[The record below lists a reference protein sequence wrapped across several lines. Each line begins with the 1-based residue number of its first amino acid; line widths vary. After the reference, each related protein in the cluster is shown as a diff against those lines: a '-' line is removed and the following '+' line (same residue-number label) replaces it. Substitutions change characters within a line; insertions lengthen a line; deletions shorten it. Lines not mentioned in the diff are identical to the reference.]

1 MDTILCRYILELKIE
16 RSPYTT
22 FVTVEEN
29 DPISSVL
36 NKLSVN
42 KILSIPVGVTCPY
55 YTKKWILV
63 DLLQIT
69 KAILQRTND
78 LDTFFS
84 EPIKSILDL
93 KEQSPFLE
101 LDKNPSLLDL
111 VKFLGSGKYH
121 RVIMTKD
128 FVPVGILSQMDVVR
142 FLVKNL
148 HVLPENLR
156 QSTISK
162 LSNKSGV
169 IFVKETDKILDAFNK
184 IVNFNFYGVAIVNS
198 QNKLIGNLSVSD
210 LRGLSVDDLK
220 NALNLTV
227 NGFLSKTKTFLIK
240 DLVHSSP
247 DATFETVMSQMLDK
261 HVHRVY
267 ITDENQYPI
276 DVFSTSDVVNHI
288 SASSVSTATV

>member
-198 QNKLIGNLSVSD
+198 QNKVIGNLSVSD